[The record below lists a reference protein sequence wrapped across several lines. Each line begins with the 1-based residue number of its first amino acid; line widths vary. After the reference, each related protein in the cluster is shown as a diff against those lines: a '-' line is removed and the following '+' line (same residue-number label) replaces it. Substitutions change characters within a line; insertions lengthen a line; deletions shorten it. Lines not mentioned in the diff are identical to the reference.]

1 VNAETTAPWSH
12 GRHLTGRPRQ
22 VSVVIGGI
30 RVPVTRPR
38 SVTPTG
44 LADDEHPGGVERA
57 LKVHPWE
64 HYAAWT
70 DAGLPP
76 LDEPAFGE
84 QLTTLGLL
92 EHDVFV
98 GDTFRWGT
106 SELQVSAPALPDPG
120 LVGTDVATRLRRA
133 GRTGWH
139 LRVVRAGRAGP
150 DDALELID
158 IDPAGVSLATMALAL
173 VDGPAA
179 AGVSAERLLLLREVV
194 PADLVNTW
202 EQPSAPPDQGTS
214 TEPVSATG

>member
-1 VNAETTAPWSH
+1 MNAETSPPSGH

-22 VSVVIGGI
+22 VSVVTGGI
-30 RVPVTRPR
+30 RTPVTATR
-38 SVTPTG
+38 SVTPAG
-44 LADDEHPGGVERA
+44 LADDEHSGGLERA
-57 LKVHPWE
+57 LTVHPWE
-64 HYAAWT
+64 HYTAWT

-76 LDEPAFGE
+76 LDAPAFGE
-84 QLTTLGLL
+84 QLTTVGLL

-106 SELQVSAPALPDPG
+106 AELQVSAPALPDPG
-120 LVGTDVATRLRRA
+120 LAGTEVATRLRRG

-158 IDPAGVSLATMALAL
+158 IDPAGVSLATVALAL

-179 AGVSAERLLLLREVV
+179 AGVTVERLLLLREVL
-194 PADLVNTW
+194 PADLVGTW
-202 EQPSAPPDQGTS
+202 EQSATSPDQGTS
-214 TEPVSATG
+214 TESVSAAG